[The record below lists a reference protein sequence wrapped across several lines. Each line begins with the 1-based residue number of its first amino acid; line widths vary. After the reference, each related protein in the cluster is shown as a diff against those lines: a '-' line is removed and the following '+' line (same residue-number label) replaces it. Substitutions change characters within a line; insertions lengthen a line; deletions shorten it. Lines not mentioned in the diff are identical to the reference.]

1 MHLKSLAG
9 ATLASLLTCTTA
21 LATSISDD
29 KVVIGMPSD
38 FSGIYADL
46 TGKGSAI
53 AAQMAID
60 EFGGK
65 VLGKPI
71 ELLTGD
77 HHLKADVA
85 VGITREWLDRKGLD
99 VVVDIAASSAA
110 LAVTKLMTERGKIT
124 INNAAG
130 TTRLTGKDCS
140 ALSFHWAYDTFAL
153 ANGVAKAMTL
163 EGNDTWFFITADYAF
178 GYSMEADAKQVIEA
192 NGGKVIGSVRHP
204 LSGSD
209 FSSYLL
215 QAQASGAKVIG
226 AANAGSDL
234 RNTIKQAKEFGITSS
249 GQKLTGMI
257 FFIDDARAIGVKEAA
272 GLSVLV
278 GYYWNRND
286 ESRAFAKR
294 FEEKANKK
302 PNTIHAGVYSATRH
316 YLRAIESAGTDDGPT
331 VAEHMR
337 KLKIDDFFALNGFIR
352 EDGRMVHDM
361 FLVKIKPAKEAES
374 DWDVFEVVRTLPGNE
389 AYRPLSE
396 SECAL
401 VKN

>member
-1 MHLKSLAG
+1 MHIKSLAG
-9 ATLASLLTCTTA
+9 VTLASLLTCTTA
-21 LATSISDD
+21 LAAGISDD

-99 VVVDIAASSAA
+99 AVVDIAASSAA

-302 PNTIHAGVYSATRH
+302 PNTIHAGVYSATLH
-316 YLRAIESAGTDDGPT
+316 YLRAIESAGTDDGQA

-337 KLKIDDFFALNGFIR
+337 KLKIDDFFAINGFIR

-361 FLVKIKPAKEAES
+361 FLVKIKPANEAES

-396 SECAL
+396 SVCAL

>member
-1 MHLKSLAG
+1 M
-9 ATLASLLTCTTA
+9 T
-21 LATSISDD
+21 
-29 KVVIGMPSD
+29 PS
-38 FSGIYADL
+38 
-46 TGKGSAI
+46 
-53 AAQMAID
+53 
-60 EFGGK
+60 
-65 VLGKPI
+65 
-71 ELLTGD
+71 
-77 HHLKADVA
+77 
-85 VGITREWLDRKGLD
+85 R
-99 VVVDIAASSAA
+99 
-110 LAVTKLMTERGKIT
+110 
-124 INNAAG
+124 
-130 TTRLTGKDCS
+130 
-140 ALSFHWAYDTFAL
+140 L

-316 YLRAIESAGTDDGPT
+316 YLRAIESAGTDDGQA

-337 KLKIDDFFALNGFIR
+337 KLKIDDFFAINGFIR

-361 FLVKIKPAKEAES
+361 FLVKIKPANEAES

-396 SECAL
+396 SECVL

>member
-1 MHLKSLAG
+1 MHIKSLAG
-9 ATLASLLTCTTA
+9 VTLASLLTCTTA
-21 LATSISDD
+21 LAAGISDD

-99 VVVDIAASSAA
+99 AVVDIAASSAA

-302 PNTIHAGVYSATRH
+302 PNTIHAGVYSATLH
-316 YLRAIESAGTDDGPT
+316 YLRAIESAGTDDGQA

-337 KLKIDDFFALNGFIR
+337 KLKIDDFFAINGFIR

-361 FLVKIKPAKEAES
+361 FLVKIKPANEAES

>member
-1 MHLKSLAG
+1 MHIKSLAG
-9 ATLASLLTCTTA
+9 VTLASLLTYTTA
-21 LATSISDD
+21 LAAGISDD

-99 VVVDIAASSAA
+99 AVVDIAASSAA

-316 YLRAIESAGTDDGPT
+316 YLRAIESAGTDDGQA

-337 KLKIDDFFALNGFIR
+337 KLKIDDFFAINGFIR

-361 FLVKIKPAKEAES
+361 FLVKIKPANEAES

>member
-99 VVVDIAASSAA
+99 AVVDIAASSAA

-234 RNTIKQAKEFGITSS
+234 RNTIKQAKEFGVTSS

-302 PNTIHAGVYSATRH
+302 PNTIHAGVYSATLH
-316 YLRAIESAGTDDGPT
+316 YLRAIESAGTDDGQA

-337 KLKIDDFFALNGFIR
+337 KLKIDDFFAINGFIR

-361 FLVKIKPAKEAES
+361 FLVKIKPANEAES

>member
-1 MHLKSLAG
+1 MHIKSLAG
-9 ATLASLLTCTTA
+9 VTLASLLTCTTA
-21 LATSISDD
+21 LAAGISDD

-99 VVVDIAASSAA
+99 AVVDIAASSAA

-209 FSSYLL
+209 FWPNGSLRQVLTSETPSNKPKSLAL
-215 QAQASGAKVIG
+215 PAAAK
-226 AANAGSDL
+226 S
-234 RNTIKQAKEFGITSS
+234 
-249 GQKLTGMI
+249 
-257 FFIDDARAIGVKEAA
+257 
-272 GLSVLV
+272 
-278 GYYWNRND
+278 
-286 ESRAFAKR
+286 
-294 FEEKANKK
+294 
-302 PNTIHAGVYSATRH
+302 
-316 YLRAIESAGTDDGPT
+316 LRA
-331 VAEHMR
+331 
-337 KLKIDDFFALNGFIR
+337 
-352 EDGRMVHDM
+352 
-361 FLVKIKPAKEAES
+361 
-374 DWDVFEVVRTLPGNE
+374 
-389 AYRPLSE
+389 
-396 SECAL
+396 
-401 VKN
+401 